1 MCGQSRRFRCCDGL
15 SVRVSVA
22 LAPALPTLAFH
33 TERSAWPVSRGSER
47 TPPVKLSYKAKPTVG
62 TPATWLEGRQR
73 CVAERFRLSLQFLST
88 IVGVFLELE
97 RAPSD
102 GLSVREFVA
111 LTPARPTLTFHT
123 ERSAWPVSRGS
134 ERTPPAKLSCKAK
147 ATVGTQ
153 APWLGGR
160 QRCVAGRFRRSRQFL
175 SKIVGVFLEL
185 ERGPYVSRDSLQPSA
200 RYFSFVHG
208 CAEDTGQKKKKK
220 KWAAVTELHRRE

>member
-1 MCGQSRRFRCCDGL
+1 MCGQNRLFRCGDGL

-97 RAPSD
+97 RAP
-102 GLSVREFVA
+102 
-111 LTPARPTLTFHT
+111 
-123 ERSAWPVSRGS
+123 
-134 ERTPPAKLSCKAK
+134 
-147 ATVGTQ
+147 
-153 APWLGGR
+153 
-160 QRCVAGRFRRSRQFL
+160 
-175 SKIVGVFLEL
+175 
-185 ERGPYVSRDSLQPSA
+185 YVSRDARQPNA
-200 RYFSFVHG
+200 RYFSFEYG
-208 CAEDTGQKKKKK
+208 CAPDTGQKKKKK